1 MPSRR
6 TLPSRTAR
14 TAATVVLALLAML
27 APGSPPW
34 VRARADDVA
43 PPPVESAPSG
53 SPTRRPFPTRE
64 EASTGSHRG
73 VSRSDGSGSGS
84 WWAGTVGVAVAL
96 AACGWLSVAAKRY
109 RPGGV
114 AGAAGLRVVGRTSLS
129 PRHTVYLLRAGD
141 RVLIVGTGPQGPP
154 SLLGE
159 LTEDTSAGAG
169 DRPPPCADDTPATRH
184 LDLRLGDDT

>member
-6 TLPSRTAR
+6 TLSTRIPR
-14 TAATVVLALLAML
+14 TAATVMLMLALALMAVL
-27 APGSPPW
+27 APGLPPCLSP
-34 VRARADDVA
+34 RAALAD
-43 PPPVESAPSG
+43 PG
-53 SPTRRPFPTRE
+53 SSSVRRPFPTRDE
-64 EASTGSHRG
+64 VASGLRRAPARPGGT
-73 VSRSDGSGSGS
+73 
-84 WWAGTVGVAVAL
+84 GTVTGGWWLGTGTAAL
-96 AACGWLSVAAKRY
+96 ALAVCGWASVAAKRY

-129 PRHTVYLLRAGD
+129 PRHTVYLLQAGD

-159 LTEDTSAGAG
+159 MPGDTAPAAPGFDDDPGAP
-169 DRPPPCADDTPATRH
+169 RR